1 MLYLTVSLTPSGLC
15 PTPPNL
21 VGDSLKCHFSI
32 CDPPGRAPLHLYPV
46 VALRLPHGYPNYI
59 FQMYIASTGLSD
71 LFFRQKELIPR
82 TPSGLCPTPPNL
94 VGDSLKNRFFLSSP
108 KLGEVAHSAGGVC
121 LNALMFLMFLCLSR
135 GSLAWAMSGRHL
147 FYNSRGHLCL
157 R

>member
-1 MLYLTVSLTPSGLC
+1 MH
-15 PTPPNL
+15 
-21 VGDSLKCHFSI
+21 LKSATSVYATIQVVPH
-32 CDPPGRAPLHLYPV
+32 LHLYPV

-82 TPSGLCPTPPNL
+82 TPSGLRPTPPNL

-121 LNALMFLMFLCLSR
+121 LNALMFLMFLCLFPW
-135 GSLAWAMSGRHL
+135 LA
-147 FYNSRGHLCL
+147 CL
-157 R
+157 GGGF